1 MGKAQKLLN
10 AQRKICFT
18 EIEQKYEENYSDDD
32 DEEVTVE
39 NENESCD
46 IVFDT
51 ALTLRELLFKYVEN
65 NGCSLCEYLD
75 EDNTYNFIDWVV
87 NN

>member
-10 AQRKICFT
+10 AQRKICFN
-18 EIEQKYEENYSDDD
+18 EIEQKYEENYSDD
-32 DEEVTVE
+32 EEVTVE
-39 NENESCD
+39 NESCN